1 MRNETLELATTV
13 PIDEPC
19 AQVGSDNYS
28 DNSRKEARAF
38 INQLIR
44 QHGQPPA
51 GVSITTKNNPH
62 DFGSYLDVVIKF
74 DEDDE
79 TAADYAYGVENNLPY
94 NWDDEALKE
103 LTEAGYELPEE

>member
-1 MRNETLELATTV
+1 MQNETLELGTTV

-28 DNSRKEARAF
+28 ANSRKEAQAF
-38 INQLIR
+38 IKQIIR

-51 GVSITTKNNPH
+51 GVSLSTKNNPH

-74 DEDDE
+74 DEDNE
-79 TAADYAYGVENNLPY
+79 AASNYAYGVENDLPY

-103 LTEAGYELPEE
+103 LEEAGYELPEE